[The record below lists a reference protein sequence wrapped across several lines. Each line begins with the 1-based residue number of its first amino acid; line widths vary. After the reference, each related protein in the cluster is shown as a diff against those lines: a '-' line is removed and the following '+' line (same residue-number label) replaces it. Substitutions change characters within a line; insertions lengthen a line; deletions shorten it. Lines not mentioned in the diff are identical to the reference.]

1 MMPSLSFLNKL
12 TSSTLKFRSAIVSA
26 FISFFAPLYLV
37 LCATYFFIIFDWIYG
52 YRVSRKYG
60 HKKIQSSKL
69 KDTGTKLTETTLLI
83 SSAHIFDTY
92 IIPTID
98 LHAVEVV
105 AGMVCLVE
113 FWSILE
119 SFCDL
124 YPKWKLWKILSRVIQ
139 SKGEKYLEVELDDI
153 LTTKK
158 DDERNTKHNQLDEE

>member
-1 MMPSLSFLNKL
+1 MIELSILDKL
-12 TSSTLKFRSAIVSA
+12 TSSTLKFRSAIVGA

-60 HKKIQSSKL
+60 YKKIKSSKL
-69 KDTGTKLTETTLLI
+69 KDTVTKLTETTLLI

-92 IIPTID
+92 IIPTVD

-158 DDERNTKHNQLDEE
+158 DDKHNTKRNQLDEE

>member
-1 MMPSLSFLNKL
+1 MISLNILDKL
-12 TSSTLKFRSAIVSA
+12 IGSTPKFKSAIVSA
-26 FISFFAPLYLV
+26 FISFFAPLYIV
-37 LCATYFFIIFDWIYG
+37 LCATYFFIILDWIYG

-60 HKKIQSSKL
+60 HKKIKSSKL
-69 KDTGTKLTETTLLI
+69 KDTVTKLTETTLLI

-92 IIPTID
+92 IIPTVD

-113 FWSILE
+113 FWSVLE

-158 DDERNTKHNQLDEE
+158 DDKRNTKHNQLDEE